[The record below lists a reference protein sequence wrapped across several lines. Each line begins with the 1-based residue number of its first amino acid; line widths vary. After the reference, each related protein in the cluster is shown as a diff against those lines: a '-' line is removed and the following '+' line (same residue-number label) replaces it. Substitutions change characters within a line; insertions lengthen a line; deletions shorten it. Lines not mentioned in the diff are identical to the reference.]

1 MNQDLN
7 IIELVLHASIIV
19 KVVIAGLLLTSL
31 LSWGLIF
38 SKLGSIGKIKRRNE
52 AFEQDF
58 WSGKSL
64 TDLYSQA
71 SNQADTGPLERLF
84 SSGMREFMKLRDR
97 RLDTGAGAPLA
108 RLHQVA
114 RRQHRRCVGQLGRRH
129 RRPQPRRHL
138 HTGDLRRPDRE
149 LCQRSASPR

>member
-1 MNQDLN
+1 MNQDLS
-7 IIELVLHASIIV
+7 IIELVLHASIVV
-19 KVVIAGLLLTSL
+19 KIVIAGLLLTSL
-31 LSWGLIF
+31 FSWGLIF

-71 SNQADTGPLERLF
+71 SNQAETGPLERLF

-97 RLDTGAGAPLA
+97 RLDIAT
-108 RLHQVA
+108 
-114 RRQHRRCVGQLGRRH
+114 QLDG
-129 RRPQPRRHL
+129 
-138 HTGDLRRPDRE
+138 
-149 LCQRSASPR
+149 

>member
-19 KVVIAGLLLTSL
+19 KIVIAGLLLTSL

-38 SKLGSIGKIKRRNE
+38 SKLGSLGKIKRRNE

-64 TDLYSQA
+64 TDLYAQA

-84 SSGMREFMKLRDR
+84 SSGMREFMKLRPR
-97 RLDTGAGAPLA
+97 RPATPTQPDA
-108 RLHQVA
+108 A
-114 RRQHRRCVGQLGRRH
+114 RRARKAS
-129 RRPQPRRHL
+129 PQ
-138 HTGDLRRPDRE
+138 RE
-149 LCQRSASPR
+149 LAALEGNRGFLSPVGSVSPYVGLFGT